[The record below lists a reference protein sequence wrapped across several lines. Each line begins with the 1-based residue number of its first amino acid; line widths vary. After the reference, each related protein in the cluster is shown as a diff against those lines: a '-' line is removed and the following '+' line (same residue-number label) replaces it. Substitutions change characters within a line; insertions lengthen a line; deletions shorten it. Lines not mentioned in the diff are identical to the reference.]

1 MTGKNTIG
9 MGQSRALNEK
19 AILEMNEHTESHPH
33 FTQEQMLTM
42 TEDLACPGSQ
52 LDDKYNP
59 DGDGEH
65 PVISRAEWR
74 EAVAQQYTV
83 SGYWDWCA
91 HEIAVRM
98 SPEYFGIASGRNPD
112 LSRGKNVKIE
122 IHKVTQPG
130 HILTGD

>member
-9 MGQSRALNEK
+9 MGQSRILNEK
-19 AILEMNEHTESHPH
+19 AIMEMNEHSEVHPQ
-33 FTQEQMLTM
+33 FTQEQLLVL
-42 TEDLACPGSQ
+42 TEDLGCPGSQ

-59 DGDGEH
+59 EGDGEH
-65 PVISRAEWR
+65 PVITRAEWR
-74 EAVAQQYTV
+74 EAVAQQHTV
-83 SGYWDWCA
+83 SGYWDWVG
-91 HEIAVRM
+91 HEIAVRL
-98 SPEYFGIASGRNPD
+98 SPDSPRFTPRHPD